1 MPVKRKVILTE
12 KAVMQKVTTS
22 IEDYIEA
29 IYEITLDR
37 KDARVKD
44 IAEKLGVTYPSISG
58 ILKKL
63 VEMGLVTHERYGNVH
78 LTAEGEKLGRDI
90 AERHR
95 ILFDF
100 MHRILKIPKETA
112 QKDACGM
119 EHSMSPATR
128 EAFLSFIRFV
138 QTCPKG
144 VPSWLKNYYYFR
156 EHGERSESCEE
167 PQKGNRR

>member
-1 MPVKRKVILTE
+1 
-12 KAVMQKVTTS
+12 MQKITTS

-29 IYEITLDR
+29 IYEITRARDG
-37 KDARVKD
+37 ARVKE

-63 VEMGLVTHERYGNVH
+63 VEMGLVTHERYGNVR

-90 AERHR
+90 AERHK

-100 MHRILKIPKETA
+100 MNEILKIPKETA
-112 QKDACGM
+112 QVDACGM
-119 EHSMSPATR
+119 EHSMSPETR
-128 EAFLSFIRFV
+128 DAFLSFIRFV

-156 EHGERSESCEE
+156 EHGERAEAGEDPGKKHRS
-167 PQKGNRR
+167 